1 MAAPFVSVFLY
12 YEVKKKQKHNFTLF
26 LTTNNTQSVSST
38 DWVVNLHKNAHVIIF
53 SEMQSNNHVKRFH
66 ITQQIWSNTWI
77 EQLSFNSQWPPPE
90 PGLVRRR
97 ICWDQVCKRWREKK
111 RNIETQ
117 VFPCKQTNRTN
128 CLQAEKARWH
138 TNKKKAQKHLCSC
151 LHGIAITEL
160 TEMYRVFSFLRFIC
174 AKLLTYES

>member
-12 YEVKKKQKHNFTLF
+12 YEVKKNK
-26 LTTNNTQSVSST
+26 NTILLCFWQQIILNLLVQQT
-38 DWVVNLHKNAHVIIF
+38 AVNLHKNAHVIIF

-77 EQLSFNSQWPPPE
+77 EQLSFNNQWPPPE